1 MKILIW
7 TGHHDPLDAAIKF
20 FTHGKGT
27 HAAFL
32 RSDGATV
39 HEAFFPKV
47 RDRDL
52 TDADIQNAKAFQI
65 EGVTMKQNQAFEHL
79 FDANLRRGI
88 EYSVVDLVRFA
99 LNMPSRD
106 EHHTF
111 CSRYVLNCCHAVLA
125 DGHHGE
131 SLMPLVRIP
140 GGDWASPRDLLIS
153 PRLIPAEF

>member
-7 TGHHDPLDAAIKF
+7 EGYHDPLDAAIKF
-20 FTHGKGT
+20 FSHGRGT

-32 RSDGATV
+32 RSDDATV
-39 HEAFFPKV
+39 HEAFWPKV

-52 TDADIQNAKAFQI
+52 TDADKVNAKAFRVCNVSQRQH
-65 EGVTMKQNQAFEHL
+65 ELFEHL

-88 EYSVVDLVRFA
+88 KYSVADLFRFA
-99 LNMPSRD
+99 LDMPSRD

-111 CSRYVLNCCHAVLA
+111 CSRYVLHCCNAILW
-125 DGHHGE
+125 E
-131 SLMPLVRIP
+131 WQMPLVRIP

-153 PRLIPAEF
+153 PLLMPTDF